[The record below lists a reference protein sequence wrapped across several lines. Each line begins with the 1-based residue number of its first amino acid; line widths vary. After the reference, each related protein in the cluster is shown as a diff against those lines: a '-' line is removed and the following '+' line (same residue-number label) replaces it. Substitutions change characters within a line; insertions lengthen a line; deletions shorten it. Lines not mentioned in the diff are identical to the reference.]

1 MGLFKKKKEQIDI
14 FKTLDEVYET
24 LTLANKYNLS
34 AEVITWS
41 FRYLKENPK
50 LTIEEALQMGINEW
64 IK

>member
-1 MGLFKKKKEQIDI
+1 MGLFKKKKEKLDI
-14 FKTLDEVYET
+14 SKILDEVYET
-24 LTLANKYNLS
+24 LTLANKYGLA